1 MSENE
6 DFPRKEKLSMNM
18 LLSHGA
24 AWLFATLS
32 VAGLLYV
39 IW

>member
-6 DFPRKEKLSMNM
+6 DFPQKEKLSMNM

-24 AWLFATLS
+24 AWLFTALGL
-32 VAGLLYV
+32 AGVLYV

>member
-6 DFPRKEKLSMNM
+6 DFPRKEKLSMNI

-24 AWLFATLS
+24 TWLFTALS
-32 VAGLLYV
+32 VAGVLYV